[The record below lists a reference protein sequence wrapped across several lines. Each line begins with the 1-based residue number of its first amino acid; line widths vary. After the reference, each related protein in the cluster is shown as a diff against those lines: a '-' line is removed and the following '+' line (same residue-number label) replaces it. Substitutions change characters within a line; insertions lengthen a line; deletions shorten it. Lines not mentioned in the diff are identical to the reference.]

1 MRLFIAVSIGEENK
15 NKIFDIQSV
24 LKRSCVDVKWIEKDN
39 LHLTLKFLGEVAEDN
54 LDSVKESIR
63 RAVAEFKR
71 FQINLE
77 SIGVFPNEKSPR
89 VLWMGINK
97 GEVELKNISQNLEGS
112 LEELG
117 FKKET
122 REFSA
127 HLTIGRFR
135 SNSEKEKLFKI
146 IEKFQNE
153 NIIESV
159 NVVYLIKSTLSP
171 KGPAY
176 DVIEEYQLGL

>member
-71 FQINLE
+71 FQIN
-77 SIGVFPNEKSPR
+77 
-89 VLWMGINK
+89 
-97 GEVELKNISQNLEGS
+97 
-112 LEELG
+112 
-117 FKKET
+117 
-122 REFSA
+122 
-127 HLTIGRFR
+127 
-135 SNSEKEKLFKI
+135 
-146 IEKFQNE
+146 
-153 NIIESV
+153 
-159 NVVYLIKSTLSP
+159 
-171 KGPAY
+171 
-176 DVIEEYQLGL
+176 